1 MYRTYFLLLVIG
13 AFGIDLAFGDSPDR
27 YVCAGR
33 PVAVCQGH
41 PDADQELSFKY
52 RTFRGQAAGRLTGPL
67 VTFQLSMDK
76 PTASADRSVR
86 RPGRLASMMSRDD
99 FCHNLACPIRQ

>member
-52 RTFRGQAAGRLTGPL
+52 RTFRG
-67 VTFQLSMDK
+67 
-76 PTASADRSVR
+76 
-86 RPGRLASMMSRDD
+86 
-99 FCHNLACPIRQ
+99 